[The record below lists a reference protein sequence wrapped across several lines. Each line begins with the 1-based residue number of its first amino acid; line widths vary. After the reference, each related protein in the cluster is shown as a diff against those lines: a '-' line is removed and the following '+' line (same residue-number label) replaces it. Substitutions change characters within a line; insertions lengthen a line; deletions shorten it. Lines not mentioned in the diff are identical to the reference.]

1 MGDAIT
7 YSEMNFTKKHNSRIL
22 SGSVQK
28 EDVVTYAAVKNQP
41 REKKKTKSNKTQQV
55 SPQADDVSLLYALVN
70 KPKKAAEK
78 NNKEVAKTEEVSP
91 KEEDK
96 GFMYTAINKL
106 NKSAQKDN
114 KTQQENPPEY
124 EGVKMLHESKDNGHI
139 RPERHSPTQGD
150 NGHLRPERHSLTQG
164 DNGHIMPERNRPT
177 QGDNGHVR
185 PERHYCTQGRRHA
198 ILLVCALIVIC
209 VSLLITAISLGAT
222 CGKDKNSTNDP
233 HQSNTSSGRSPR
245 CPDLWITIND
255 KCYFFSEIQK
265 SRTDSARDCE
275 ERGSSLATVKEE
287 TIRRLVTITGKE
299 FWVGLTQYNKHGE
312 LWTGKWTDGSME

>member
-41 REKKKTKSNKTQQV
+41 REEKKTTKSNKTQQV

-78 NNKEVAKTEEVSP
+78 SNKKVAKTEEVSP

-114 KTQQENPPEY
+114 KTQ
-124 EGVKMLHESKDNGHI
+124 
-139 RPERHSPTQGD
+139 
-150 NGHLRPERHSLTQG
+150 
-164 DNGHIMPERNRPT
+164 
-177 QGDNGHVR
+177 
-185 PERHYCTQGRRHA
+185 QGRRHA

-233 HQSNTSSGRSPR
+233 HQSNTSLGRPPR

-255 KCYFFSEIQK
+255 TCYLFSEIQK
-265 SRTDSARDCE
+265 SRTESAKDCE

-299 FWVGLTQYNKHGE
+299 FWVGLTRYYNHGE
-312 LWTGKWTDGSME
+312 TWTGRWADGSTETVSEGTGSCAKLGSRLILESQYKKLHWICDRKAV